1 LNKTSE
7 MKKLIFFGF
16 ISILLTINALGQN
29 DPKATTVLD
38 KFSSIASSAPSVS
51 MKFLLITVDQI
62 ENTKDTLAGS
72 VILSKDSYKLDLPD
86 NIVWFNGETSWSY
99 LPAEQEVTITK
110 PGKKDN
116 SFQSQPSLIFSMY
129 KKGYKTRMI
138 EEKQDSYM
146 IDLYPVDI
154 KNDIIRVRLLLEKP
168 SLVLKSFEYKKR
180 DGIIITLL
188 VNDYNLKEV
197 PDQGIFTFPQGK
209 YKDADIVDMR

>member
-1 LNKTSE
+1 
-7 MKKLIFFGF
+7 MKKFVLSVF
-16 ISILLTINALGQN
+16 ISILLTMNALSQN
-29 DPKATTVLD
+29 DPKAISILD

-51 MKFLLITVDQI
+51 MKFLLVTVDQI

-72 VILSKDSYKLDLPD
+72 VILSKDCYKLDLPD
-86 NIVWFNGETSWSY
+86 NVIWFNGETSWSY

-116 SFQSQPSLIFSMY
+116 SFQSQPSLIFTMY
-129 KKGYKTRMI
+129 KKGYKTRLV
-138 EEKQDSYM
+138 EEKQDSYL

-154 KNDIIRVRLLLEKP
+154 KNEIIRVRLLIEKP

-180 DGIIITLL
+180 NGIIITLL

-197 PDQGIFTFPQGK
+197 PAQDIFTFPQGK

>member
-1 LNKTSE
+1 
-7 MKKLIFFGF
+7 MKNLILWGF

-110 PGKKDN
+110 PSKKDN

-129 KKGYKTRMI
+129 KKGYKTRLI

>member
-1 LNKTSE
+1 
-7 MKKLIFFGF
+7 MKKLILLGF

-38 KFSSIASSAPSVS
+38 KFSTIASSAPSVS
-51 MKFLLITVDQI
+51 MKFLLISVDQI

-110 PGKKDN
+110 PSKKDN

-129 KKGYKTRMI
+129 KKGYKTRLI

>member
-1 LNKTSE
+1 
-7 MKKLIFFGF
+7 
-16 ISILLTINALGQN
+16 
-29 DPKATTVLD
+29 
-38 KFSSIASSAPSVS
+38 

-129 KKGYKTRMI
+129 KKGYKTRLI

>member
-1 LNKTSE
+1 
-7 MKKLIFFGF
+7 MKKLILFGF

-29 DPKATTVLD
+29 DPKAITVLD
-38 KFSSIASSAPSVS
+38 KFSSVASSAPSVS

-110 PGKKDN
+110 PSKKDN

-129 KKGYKTRMI
+129 KKGYKTRLI

-197 PDQGIFTFPQGK
+197 PDPGIFTFPQGK